1 MTPYKLHVL
10 KTRLGW
16 LGSPHKTEEG
26 DIEYINKSQLIKI
39 IEGMVKKDGSVV
51 QHPGIFDEEYE
62 SYNRALTDLLE
73 ALDKQE

>member
-1 MTPYKLHVL
+1 MTLL
-10 KTRLGW
+10 NL
-16 LGSPHKTEEG
+16 
-26 DIEYINKSQLIKI
+26 IENVSI
-39 IEGMVKKDGSVV
+39 DGSVV